1 MSCSLSAPVRA
12 GELVSMT
19 VRFVACALLMAVLML
34 CAPRL
39 PLAEVMLSLPVEG
52 EAAVAPPPVEDIAA
66 ASPETPASLTIDQR
80 IDNAVQ
86 PLADKAIGL
95 IFYAVPFF
103 GHDVPMIILW
113 LLSIGIFT
121 SFYFGFINF
130 RLFRLSCQLL
140 GGKHQSEKREGQISN
155 WQALSTSLSAT
166 VGLGNIAGVAVAVSM
181 GGPGATVWMI
191 LMGFLGMNTKFTECA
206 LGVKYRQISADGE
219 VSGGPMYYISRGFSD
234 RGLPRIGKWL
244 AVFFAF
250 CCIGGAVG
258 GGNMFQS
265 NQTYQMFMRVAGE
278 ESFFAGHGWLFGL
291 VLAVLVGIVII
302 GGIQSIARVSSRIFP
317 AMATLYIVMC
327 LVVILVNYQAVPAAV
342 GDIVRGAFSPDAAVG
357 GFIGALIAGVRRA
370 VFSNESGIGSAAI
383 THAAVKSDSHI
394 AQGLI
399 SMLNP
404 FIDTVIIC
412 TMTAL
417 VIAVTGVY
425 QGGQGIEG
433 VALTARAFETVG
445 GWTIYWLGLTVFLF
459 AFSTMI
465 AWYYLGEK
473 GFTYIVGRSPAKVMA
488 FKVVYCLF
496 IIVGAAANL
505 THLIDLTDA
514 LFFAMAIPNVIVL
527 YMMAPEIKKDL
538 RAYLERIRASA

>member
-1 MSCSLSAPVRA
+1 MTPRIAFLSLLLSCLLFVVAAPAMANVVFVEPAAETAASETSAPTPEA
-12 GELVSMT
+12 S
-19 VRFVACALLMAVLML
+19 AL
-34 CAPRL
+34 
-39 PLAEVMLSLPVEG
+39 S
-52 EAAVAPPPVEDIAA
+52 
-66 ASPETPASLTIDQR
+66 IDQK
-80 IDNAVQ
+80 IDKAIQ
-86 PLADKAIGL
+86 PIADKAIGL
-95 IFYAVPFF
+95 IFYPVTLM
-103 GHDVPMIILW
+103 GQDVPMIILW
-113 LLSIGIFT
+113 LMSIGIFT

-130 RLFRLSCQLL
+130 RLLRLSCQLL
-140 GGKHQSEKREGQISN
+140 GGKYQSETREGQISN

-181 GGPGATVWMI
+181 GGPGATIWMI

-206 LGVKYRQISADGE
+206 LGVKYRKIAEDGE
-219 VSGGPMYYISRGFSD
+219 VSGGPMYYISRGFTD
-234 RGLPRIGKWL
+234 RGLPRIGKAL
-244 AVFFAF
+244 ALFFAF
-250 CCIGGAVG
+250 CCIGGAIG

-265 NQTYQMFMRVAGE
+265 NQTYQMFLRVAGE
-278 ESFFAGHGWLFGL
+278 GSFFADKGWLFGL
-291 VLAVLVGIVII
+291 VIALLVGVVII
-302 GGIQSIARVSSRIFP
+302 GGIKSIARVSEKIFP

-327 LVVILVNYQAVPAAV
+327 LIVIIGNYQAVPAAI
-342 GDIVRGAFSPDAAVG
+342 GDIVSGAFTPEAAAG
-357 GFIGALIAGVRRA
+357 GILGALIAGVRRA
-370 VFSNESGIGSAAI
+370 VFSNESGIGSAPI
-383 THAAVKSDSHI
+383 THAAVKCDSHI

-445 GWTIYWLGLTVFLF
+445 SWTIYWLGLTVFLF

-473 GFTYIVGRSPAKVMA
+473 GFTYIAGRSPAKVVS
-488 FKVVYCLF
+488 FKIFYCLF
-496 IIVGAAANL
+496 IIIGAGANL

-514 LFFAMAIPNVIVL
+514 LFFAMAIPNVVVL

-538 RAYLERIRASA
+538 RDYLEKIRASA